1 MKVKPTIILSP
12 RRSHCYYFSMVF
24 SGPYCMHTLKKHNMY
39 HSILTHLRL
48 LILFTLLGQA
58 RLSFSLLSSSNC
70 SSCVK
75 HSQPKSLTFY
85 NINFTHISSPII
97 LTIILIVFIHV
108 PRFILTVFTPHFF
121 AVYFAENVK
130 IIFMVLL

>member
-24 SGPYCMHTLKKHNMY
+24 SGPYCMHTLKKHNTY
-39 HSILTHLRL
+39 HNILTHLRL

-85 NINFTHISSPII
+85 NINFTRISSPII
-97 LTIILIVFIHV
+97 LTIILNGLHHSVIKHLL
-108 PRFILTVFTPHFF
+108 ILGNR
-121 AVYFAENVK
+121 YFYV
-130 IIFMVLL
+130 IY